1 LQPIA
6 QGVGTALVGAFK
18 ALVPVVQGA
27 WTVVAG
33 VARVMASHA
42 GAVKAFALAAT
53 AVFLAFKG
61 YQILV
66 AAGLAL
72 RTFALTVESALG
84 PIGLIV
90 AGVTAVAGLFL
101 TLGGNASK
109 SSADVQTFTDA
120 IKADSGALA
129 ENTRQAVVNALEK
142 QGALAAGLK
151 LGLTTHTLTDATLGN
166 ASAMQAVNDAL
177 AATRTHLEAN
187 HTAVSSAHVYIK
199 GAIDDGS
206 KLGAAYKTVSEAVNN
221 TTGEIHSAVAAYQ
234 RTSSAMK
241 TTAAAVAATAGTL
254 HVQTNAA
261 YLDAS
266 AQSRLRD
273 ASDNLKDAQ
282 KALNGV
288 LSATTRALS
297 NAAAAVA
304 WQQSL
309 NDLTQTVKTNKGAIT
324 GHTDAALA
332 DKAALIQNMQTIDD
346 HANQM
351 HKSGKSWQ
359 DVTGYITKQYG
370 ELRQH
375 ATNAG
380 IDAGAV
386 DDLAKKVKLFPP
398 DIKRKI
404 DVDTAAASAALD
416 NFRAAQASA
425 SIRVPVT
432 TYFAGGFQVGNMHT
446 GIGARAAGGP
456 IVGPGGPTA
465 DRVPI
470 MASNG
475 EHVLTADEVQQAGGQ
490 GAVYRMRRLIRSGAL
505 KFARGGAVS
514 SLMSV
519 IRQAG
524 FSGSAA
530 DVMYGIVEAESGGN
544 RFAHNTNSSTG
555 DNSYGLAQIN
565 MIGSMGPARR
575 AQFHLASNNALFD
588 PLTNL
593 RVAYSLSSH
602 GRNFSPWTTFTSGA
616 YRQYLGGGQ
625 NATVAALASPWR
637 TSAARRCG
645 STAGRTTR
653 RCRRR
658 RTRRRGR
665 VVGVERGGVPRRTSG
680 RTRCRGSTRCWA
692 VSAAP
697 RTARRSTWARRVS
710 GWWSGRSRRRGAS
723 WRACRG

>member
-1 LQPIA
+1 
-6 QGVGTALVGAFK
+6 VNHAL
-18 ALVPVVQGA
+18 
-27 WTVVAG
+27 
-33 VARVMASHA
+33 
-42 GAVKAFALAAT
+42 
-53 AVFLAFKG
+53 
-61 YQILV
+61 
-66 AAGLAL
+66 
-72 RTFALTVESALG
+72 
-84 PIGLIV
+84 
-90 AGVTAVAGLFL
+90 
-101 TLGGNASK
+101 K
-109 SSADVQTFTDA
+109 SSAADA
-120 IKADSGALA
+120 
-129 ENTRQAVVNALEK
+129 
-142 QGALAAGLK
+142 
-151 LGLTTHTLTDATLGN
+151 
-166 ASAMQAVNDAL
+166 
-177 AATRTHLEAN
+177 
-187 HTAVSSAHVYIK
+187 
-199 GAIDDGS
+199 
-206 KLGAAYKTVSEAVNN
+206 
-221 TTGEIHSAVAAYQ
+221 
-234 RTSSAMK
+234 
-241 TTAAAVAATAGTL
+241 AGTL

-446 GIGARAAGGP
+446 GIGANAAGGA
-456 IVGPGGPTA
+456 IVGPGTGTSDSIP
-465 DRVPI
+465 RYL
-470 MASNG
+470 SNG

-625 NATVAALASPWR
+625 NATVGGTR
-637 TSAARRCG
+637 HHRGARRRQEG
-645 STAGRTTR
+645 VAVR
-653 RCRRR
+653 RAELLVVVVRR
-658 RTRRRGR
+658 RTRGRAPRRR
-665 VVGVERGGVPRRTSG
+665 LERGGVPDGEHPVELAVADRLAAGRYRQRRE
-680 RTRCRGSTRCWA
+680 RPA
-692 VSAAP
+692 D
-697 RTARRSTWARRVS
+697 
-710 GWWSGRSRRRGAS
+710 RRREHGYPVGGA
-723 WRACRG
+723 ADRGGA